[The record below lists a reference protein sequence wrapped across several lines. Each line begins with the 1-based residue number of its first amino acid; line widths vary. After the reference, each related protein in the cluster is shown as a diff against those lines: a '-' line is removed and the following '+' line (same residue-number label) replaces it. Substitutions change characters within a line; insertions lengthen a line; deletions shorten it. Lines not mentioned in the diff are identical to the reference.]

1 VSVRLTDATIEI
13 WRAGFHADQRAE
25 LGAIAIPVLIVHGT
39 ADQSA
44 PIGLTGRRSAK
55 LVPGN
60 IYKEY
65 RTAGHGLYVT
75 HAAQLNADLLDFIKN

>member
-1 VSVRLTDATIEI
+1 
-13 WRAGFHADQRAE
+13 
-25 LGAIAIPVLIVHGT
+25 VLIVHGT

-55 LVPGN
+55 LVPDN

-65 RTAGHGLYVT
+65 PTAGHGLYVT